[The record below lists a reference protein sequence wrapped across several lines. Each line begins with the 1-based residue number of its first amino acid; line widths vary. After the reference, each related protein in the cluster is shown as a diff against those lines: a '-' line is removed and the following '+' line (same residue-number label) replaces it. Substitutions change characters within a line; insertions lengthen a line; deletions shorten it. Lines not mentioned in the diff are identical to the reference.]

1 MVCPLTGCALS
12 NVIATRAP
20 PVCIGEGLLVLG
32 SSCDQRSRK
41 YLSKKLGKNSYELLR
56 AMLLVGGLA
65 PIDVT
70 STVVRKF

>member
-1 MVCPLTGCALS
+1 MVCALTVCALS

-32 SSCDQRSRK
+32 ISCDQRSRK
-41 YLSKKLGKNSYELLR
+41 YRSKNSYKLLR

-65 PIDVT
+65 PIVVT
-70 STVVRKF
+70 LTVVRKF